1 MSTFVHSTQS
11 FVQGSRTLPRERFV
25 SEDNFLREQERIFSQ
40 GWLCIGRGEQIP
52 EAGDFFTFNI
62 GSESLIVNRDR
73 AGQIHAH
80 FNVCRHRGTR
90 ICEEPGGKF
99 RGSIQ
104 CPYHAWTYDLQGNL
118 IGAPNM
124 DKVDGFQKGDHSLHR
139 AALREWEGFLFANL
153 SPTPEPFEKAF
164 APLIGKYSDW
174 QISNLR
180 SARRIEYLVKANWK
194 LIVQN
199 YSECNHCSL
208 VHPELVKK
216 SPPTSGH
223 NDLTEGPFLGGYMEL
238 DHAVGSMTMTGQISA
253 PPIPSLSGE
262 NLNRVY
268 YYLIFPNMLLS
279 LHPDYVMYH
288 TLTPLSPSATR
299 VTCDWLFH
307 PDASSRP
314 DFHPEDA
321 IEFWD
326 MTNRQDWHVCE
337 ISQLGVQ
344 SLVYQPSPYA
354 PNESLPAAFDREYL
368 LAMETD
374 R

>member
-1 MSTFVHSTQS
+1 MTPFIHSTQS

-25 SEDNFLREQERIFSQ
+25 SQQNFEREQERIFAQ
-40 GWLCIGRGEQIP
+40 RWLCVG
-52 EAGDFFTFNI
+52 
-62 GSESLIVNRDR
+62 R
-73 AGQIHAH
+73 AGQIPNPGDYFLFNIGPESILLVRDRDRQLHAH
-80 FNVCRHRGTR
+80 FNVCRHRGSR
-90 ICEEPGGKF
+90 ICEELGGKF

-104 CPYHAWTYDLQGNL
+104 CPYHAWTYDLQGSL

-124 DKVDGFQKGDHSLHR
+124 DKVADFRREDHPLHR
-139 AALREWEGFLFANL
+139 AALHEWEGFLFINL
-153 SPTPEPFEKAF
+153 SAMPEPFERSF
-164 APLIGKYSDW
+164 APLLGKFSDW
-174 QISNLR
+174 QISSLH
-180 SARRIEYLVKANWK
+180 AVRRIEYQVNANWK
-194 LIVQN
+194 LMIQN

-238 DHAVGSMTMTGQISA
+238 KHEGGSMTM
-253 PPIPSLSGE
+253 SGE
-262 NLNRVY
+262 VSARPIVTVRGRDLDRVY
-268 YYLIFPNMLLS
+268 YYSIFPNMLLS
-279 LHPDYVMYH
+279 LHPDYVMVH
-288 TLTPLSPSATR
+288 ILTPISPSETR

-307 PDASSRP
+307 PDAQNHP
-314 DFHPEDA
+314 GFHPEDA

-344 SLVYQPSPYA
+344 SRAYQPSPYA

-368 LAMETD
+368 RAME
-374 R
+374 

>member
-1 MSTFVHSTQS
+1 MNAFIHSTQS

-25 SEDNFLREQERIFSQ
+25 SEDNFLREQERIFNQ
-40 GWLCIGRGEQIP
+40 RWLCIGRSEQIP
-52 EAGDFFTFNI
+52 EAGDYFTFNI
-62 GSESLIVNRDR
+62 GAESLIVNRDR

-80 FNVCRHRGTR
+80 FNVCRHRGSR

-153 SPTPEPFEKAF
+153 SPAPESFETVF

-180 SARRIEYLVKANWK
+180 SARRVEYLVKANWK

-238 DHAVGSMTMTGQISA
+238 DHEVGSMTMTGRVSA
-253 PPIPSLSGE
+253 PPIPSIEGA
-262 NLNRVY
+262 NVDRVY
-268 YYLIFPNMLLS
+268 YYSIFPNMLLS

-307 PDASSRP
+307 PDASTRP

-344 SLVYQPSPYA
+344 SRVYQPSPYA

-368 LAMETD
+368 RIMD
-374 R
+374 

>member
-1 MSTFVHSTQS
+1 MAAFVHSTQS
-11 FVQGSRTLPRERFV
+11 YIQGSRTLPREYFV
-25 SEDNFLREQERIFSQ
+25 SEEIFAREQERILGQ
-40 GWLCIGRGEQIP
+40 QWLCVGRGEQIP
-52 EAGDFFTFNI
+52 NTGDYFLFNI
-62 GSESLIVNRDR
+62 GAESLLVVRDR

-80 FNVCRHRGTR
+80 FNVCRHRGSR
-90 ICEEPGGKF
+90 ICEDGSGRF

-104 CPYHAWTYDLQGNL
+104 CPYHAWTYDLPSNL

-124 DKVDGFQKGDHSLHR
+124 DQVEDFHKEDYPLHR
-139 AALREWEGFLFANL
+139 AALREWEGFLFINL
-153 SPTPEPFEKAF
+153 SSAPEPFEQAF
-164 APLIGKYSDW
+164 APLIGKFSGW
-174 QISNLR
+174 QLPSLR
-180 SARRIEYLVKANWK
+180 SARRIEYHVRANWK
-194 LIVQN
+194 LIIQN

-216 SPPTSGH
+216 SPPASGH
-223 NDLTEGPFLGGYMEL
+223 NDLTDGPFLGGYMEL
-238 DHAVGSMTMTGQISA
+238 KHEVGSMTMTGRVSA
-253 PPIPSLSGE
+253 PPISTIKNEDLD
-262 NLNRVY
+262 RVY
-268 YYLIFPNMLLS
+268 YYSIFPNMLLS

-307 PDASSRP
+307 PDASVRR

-337 ISQLGVQ
+337 ISQLGVA
-344 SLVYQPSPYA
+344 SRVYQPSPYA
-354 PNESLPAAFDREYL
+354 PSESLPAAFDRGYL
-368 LAMETD
+368 RAM

>member
-1 MSTFVHSTQS
+1 MTTFLHSTQT

-25 SEDNFLREQERIFSQ
+25 SEQNFAREQERIFSQ
-40 GWLCIGRGEQIP
+40 QWLCIGRAGQIP
-52 EAGDFFTFNI
+52 NAGDYFLFNI
-62 GSESLIVNRDR
+62 GAESIIINRDKQ
-73 AGQIHAH
+73 GQIHAH

-90 ICEEPGGKF
+90 ICEEASGKF

-124 DKVDGFQKGDHSLHR
+124 DKVEGFNRQEHPLHR
-139 AALREWEGFLFANL
+139 AALHEWDGFLFVNL
-153 SPTPEPFEKAF
+153 SQDPEPFEQAF
-164 APLIGKYSDW
+164 APLIGKFSDW
-174 QISNLR
+174 QITNLR
-180 SARRIEYLVKANWK
+180 SARRIEYQVRANWK

-223 NDLTEGPFLGGYMEL
+223 NDLTEGPFLGGFMEL
-238 DHAVGSMTMTGQISA
+238 HHEVGSMTMTGNVSA
-253 PPIPSLSGE
+253 EPIPTVKGLD
-262 NLNRVY
+262 LDRVY
-268 YYLIFPNMLLS
+268 YYSIFPNMLLS

-288 TLTPLSPSATR
+288 TLTPISPTETR

-307 PDASSRP
+307 PDSAAKP
-314 DFHPEDA
+314 DFNPQDA

-344 SLVYQPSPYA
+344 SRVYQPSPYA

-368 LAMETD
+368 RMMG
-374 R
+374 

>member
-1 MSTFVHSTQS
+1 MSPFLHTTQS
-11 FVQGSRTLPRERFV
+11 YVQGSRTLPRERFI
-25 SEDNFLREQERIFSQ
+25 SEENFAHEQERIFLRQ
-40 GWLCIGRGEQIP
+40 WLCVGRAEQIP
-52 EAGDFFTFNI
+52 NAGNYFLFNL
-62 GSESLIVNRDR
+62 GAESLIIVRDKQ
-73 AGQIHAH
+73 GQIHAH

-90 ICEEPGGKF
+90 ICEETNGNF

-104 CPYHAWTYDLQGNL
+104 CPYHAWTYDLQGSL
-118 IGAPNM
+118 IGAPKM
-124 DKVDGFQKGDHSLHR
+124 ESVEGFIKTEYPLHK
-139 AALREWEGFLFANL
+139 AALCAWEGFLFVNL
-153 SPTPEPFEKAF
+153 SAAPEPFEHTY
-164 APLIGKYSDW
+164 APLLGKFAEW

-180 SARRIEYLVKANWK
+180 SARRIEYHVRANWK

-238 DHAVGSMTMTGQISA
+238 DHAVGSMTMTGRVSA
-253 PPIPSLSGE
+253 PPISTLSDT
-262 NLNRVY
+262 NHDRVY
-268 YYLIFPNMLLS
+268 YYSIFPNMLLS

-288 TLTPLSPSATR
+288 TLKPLSPSATR

-307 PDASSRP
+307 PDASAHP
-314 DFHPEDA
+314 NFHPEDA

-337 ISQLGVQ
+337 ISHLGVQ
-344 SLVYQPSPYA
+344 SRIYEPSPYA
-354 PNESLPAAFDREYL
+354 PNESLPAAFDQEYL
-368 LAMETD
+368 RVMG
-374 R
+374 